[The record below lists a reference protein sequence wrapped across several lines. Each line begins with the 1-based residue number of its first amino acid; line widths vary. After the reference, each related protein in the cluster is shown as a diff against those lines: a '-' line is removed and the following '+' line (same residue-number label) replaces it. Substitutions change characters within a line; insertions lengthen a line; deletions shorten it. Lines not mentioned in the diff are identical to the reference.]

1 MATMSH
7 WLPFKIVQILLGVHT
22 PPLEKRGTYNYNI
35 YIYIYSV
42 HILYISQAIPCLV
55 FLLLK
60 CS

>member
-35 YIYIYSV
+35 YINIYIYV
-42 HILYISQAIPCLV
+42 YLFRVYIYYYYI
-55 FLLLK
+55 
-60 CS
+60 

>member
-35 YIYIYSV
+35 YIFIVYIY
-42 HILYISQAIPCLV
+42 YI
-55 FLLLK
+55 
-60 CS
+60 

>member
-35 YIYIYSV
+35 YIY
-42 HILYISQAIPCLV
+42 L
-55 FLLLK
+55 
-60 CS
+60 

>member
-35 YIYIYSV
+35 LYIYVYLFIVYIYYY
-42 HILYISQAIPCLV
+42 YI
-55 FLLLK
+55 
-60 CS
+60 